1 MMVLITAIPKV
12 VRLRQSLAH
21 ILSITLGRSTQAA
34 HAVGISL
41 TERMPLCQFIPAG
54 RHKLMGNYPSPCINS
69 ATTLPIRS
77 LGALAL
83 FGCVA
88 WPAAAQD
95 AISPTFEAGAIQR
108 QADETRP
115 TLNGE
120 GQREAAD
127 IALPPLP
134 QAILDDSEATP
145 GAPTLLLRAWEFSGN
160 TIFDT
165 ETLRQVLASV
175 TGRELTISQLY
186 SAAQAIE
193 AHYAVAGYVAQAT
206 LPPQE
211 VVNGIVRIEIL
222 EAAYAGV
229 EFEGEPPARI
239 RPEVIRKVFDAH
251 AATGEPL
258 RLAEFDL
265 PNLLVNDLPGVAVA
279 GAFAPGRNPGET
291 VLLLNTFD
299 APLAFGQVLVD
310 NSGSRAT
317 GTARAL
323 GQVAFNSPLGYG
335 DLLRA
340 DLAKTEGSQSFSGSY
355 SLPLGAKG
363 MRLTLNGNVLSYDV
377 ITPEMR
383 DLDVS
388 GTSLT
393 RGFSISFPFR
403 RSRDLNVTF
412 DLSNSVADLEN
423 SVRGDVV
430 SDYRVGSSS
439 IGLSGNWRDQ
449 VGGTALTSFGVSFAS
464 GSAKGTGSSGA
475 FGNNFDVFRLN
486 VEREQYLTEST
497 ALLLGF
503 SGQYGSRGLDSSE
516 QFSLGGPNAVRA
528 YPVGEAGGPRGAILN
543 VELRHQ
549 FAEQWRV
556 TGFYDY
562 GVVSGRNAPNEPSSY
577 SLKGLGATV
586 SWAGLDGWGAD
597 LTWARRIGSNPNPI
611 IDVNRGPLGN
621 DQDGSLDENRFWFAL
636 RKTF

>member
-1 MMVLITAIPKV
+1 
-12 VRLRQSLAH
+12 
-21 ILSITLGRSTQAA
+21 
-34 HAVGISL
+34 
-41 TERMPLCQFIPAG
+41 
-54 RHKLMGNYPSPCINS
+54 MGNYACDGVKCAAKS
-69 ATTLPIRS
+69 ATRTFVAFLV
-77 LGALAL
+77 
-83 FGCVA
+83 FGCIA

-108 QADETRP
+108 QTDEARP
-115 TLNGE
+115 TLVDDG
-120 GQREAAD
+120 GREAAD

-134 QAILDDSEATP
+134 QAILDDSEPTP

-160 TIFDT
+160 TVFDT

-175 TGRELTISQLY
+175 AGRDLTINQLY

-193 AHYAVAGYVAQAT
+193 AHYAVAGYVALAT

-222 EAAYAGV
+222 EAPYAGV
-229 EFEGEPPARI
+229 EFEGEPPVRV
-239 RPEVIRKVFDAH
+239 RPEVVRRVFDAH
-251 AATGEPL
+251 VATGELL
-258 RLAEFDL
+258 RPAEFDL
-265 PNLLVNDLPGVAVA
+265 PNLLVNDLPGVAVT

-299 APLAFGQVLVD
+299 APLAFGQVLVY

-323 GQVAFNSPLGYG
+323 GQFALNSPLGYG

-340 DLAKTEGSQSFSGSY
+340 DLEKTEGSQSFSGSY

-363 MRLTLNGNVLSYDV
+363 MRLTLNGSVLSYDV

-393 RGFSISFPFR
+393 RGVSISFSIR
-403 RSRDLNVTF
+403 RSRDLNVN
-412 DLSNSVADLEN
+412 LNMSHGVADLET

-475 FGNNFDVFRLN
+475 FDNNFDVFRLN
-486 VEREQYLTEST
+486 VEREQYLSEST

-516 QFSLGGPNAVRA
+516 QFWLGGPNAVRA
-528 YPVGEAGGPRGAILN
+528 YPVGEAGGPGGAVLN

-562 GVVSGRNAPNEPSSY
+562 GVVSDRDEPGEPSSY
-577 SLKGLGATV
+577 SLKGLGATL
-586 SWAGLDGWGAD
+586 SWAGPDGWGAD

>member
-1 MMVLITAIPKV
+1 
-12 VRLRQSLAH
+12 
-21 ILSITLGRSTQAA
+21 
-34 HAVGISL
+34 
-41 TERMPLCQFIPAG
+41 
-54 RHKLMGNYPSPCINS
+54 MGNYPSPCINS

-88 WPAAAQD
+88 WPAAAQE
-95 AISPTFEAGAIQR
+95 IIGRTFEAGAIQR

-115 TLNGE
+115 TLDDE
-120 GQREAAD
+120 GQREAAE
-127 IALPPLP
+127 IALQPLP
-134 QAILDDSEATP
+134 QAILDDSEPTP
-145 GAPTLLLRAWEFSGN
+145 GAPTLFLRAWEFSGN

-165 ETLRQVLASV
+165 QTLRQVLASV
-175 TGRELTISQLY
+175 TGRDLTINQLY
-186 SAAQAIE
+186 SAARAIE
-193 AHYAVAGYVAQAT
+193 AHYAVAGYVAQTT

-222 EAAYAGV
+222 EAVYAGV
-229 EFEGEPPARI
+229 EFEGEPPARV

-251 AATGEPL
+251 AAMGEPL
-258 RLAEFDL
+258 RPAEFDL
-265 PNLLVNDLPGVAVA
+265 PNLLVNDLPGVAVT

-323 GQVAFNSPLGYG
+323 GQFALNSPLGYG

-355 SLPLGAKG
+355 ALPLGG
-363 MRLTLNGNVLSYDV
+363 RGVRVSLDGSVLSYDV
-377 ITPEMR
+377 VMAEMR

-388 GTSLT
+388 GSSLS
-393 RGFSISFPFR
+393 RGVSVSFPLR
-403 RSRDLNVTF
+403 RSRDLNMH
-412 DLSNSVADLEN
+412 LNMSHSVADLEN
-423 SVRGDVV
+423 SVQGDVV

-439 IGLSGNWRDQ
+439 IGLSGNLRDQ
-449 VGGTALTSFGVSFAS
+449 VGGTAFTSFGFSFAS

-475 FGNNFDVFRLN
+475 FDNNFDVFRLN

-528 YPVGEAGGPRGAILN
+528 YPVGEAGGPRGAVLN

-562 GVVSGRNAPNEPSSY
+562 GVVSGRDEPGEPSSY
-577 SLKGLGATV
+577 SLKGLGATL
-586 SWAGLDGWGAD
+586 SWAGPDGWGAD

-611 IDVNRGPLGN
+611 TDVNRGPLGN
-621 DQDGSLDENRFWFAL
+621 DQDGSLDDNRFWFAL

>member
-1 MMVLITAIPKV
+1 MINNVCRGVKGCAKSV
-12 VRLRQSLAH
+12 SQSFA
-21 ILSITLGRSTQAA
+21 
-34 HAVGISL
+34 
-41 TERMPLCQFIPAG
+41 
-54 RHKLMGNYPSPCINS
+54 
-69 ATTLPIRS
+69 
-77 LGALAL
+77 ALAA
-83 FGCVA
+83 FGSIA
-88 WPAAAQD
+88 LPAMAQD
-95 AISPTFEAGAIQR
+95 AISPAFEAGTIQR
-108 QADETRP
+108 QVDEARP
-115 TLNGE
+115 TLESNQMRDGE
-120 GQREAAD
+120 A
-127 IALPPLP
+127 ITLPPLP
-134 QAILDDSEATP
+134 QAILDGSEPTP
-145 GAPTLLLRAWEFSGN
+145 GAPTLLLRAWDFSGN

-175 TGRELTISQLY
+175 TGRDLTINQLY

-229 EFEGEPPARI
+229 EFEVEPPARV
-239 RPEVIRKVFDAH
+239 RPEVVRRVFDAH
-251 AATGEPL
+251 VATGEPL
-258 RLAEFDL
+258 RPAEFDL
-265 PNLLVNDLPGVAVA
+265 PNLLVNDLPGVAVT

-299 APLAFGQVLVD
+299 APLAFGQVSVD

-323 GQVAFNSPLGYG
+323 GQFAFNSPLGYG

-363 MRLTLNGNVLSYDV
+363 MRLTLNGSVLSYDV

-393 RGFSISFPFR
+393 RGVSISFPLR
-403 RSRDLNVTF
+403 RSRDLNVN
-412 DLSNSVADLEN
+412 LNVSHSVADLEN

-449 VGGTALTSFGVSFAS
+449 LGGNALTSFGFSFAS

-475 FGNNFDVFRLN
+475 LDNGFDVLRLN
-486 VEREQYLTEST
+486 LEREQYLSENT
-497 ALLLGF
+497 AVFLGF
-503 SGQYGSRGLDSSE
+503 SGQYGTRGLDSSE

-528 YPVGEAGGPRGAILN
+528 FPVGEAGGPRGAVLN

-549 FAEQWRV
+549 FADQWRV

-562 GVVSGRNAPNEPSSY
+562 GVVSGRDAPGEPSSY
-577 SLKGLGATV
+577 SIKGLGATLN
-586 SWAGLDGWGAD
+586 WAGPDGWGAD
-597 LTWARRIGSNPNPI
+597 LTWARRVGSNPNPI
-611 IDVNRGPLGN
+611 VDVNRGPLGN

>member
-1 MMVLITAIPKV
+1 
-12 VRLRQSLAH
+12 
-21 ILSITLGRSTQAA
+21 
-34 HAVGISL
+34 
-41 TERMPLCQFIPAG
+41 
-54 RHKLMGNYPSPCINS
+54 MGNYACDGVKCAAKS
-69 ATTLPIRS
+69 AGRTLV
-77 LGALAL
+77 ALAV
-83 FGCVA
+83 FGCIA

-95 AISPTFEAGAIQR
+95 GISPTFEAGAIQR
-108 QADETRP
+108 QVDEARP
-115 TLNGE
+115 ALEGE
-120 GQREAAD
+120 SARDAAA

-134 QAILDDSEATP
+134 QAILDGSEPTP
-145 GAPTLLLRAWEFSGN
+145 GAPTLLLRAWDFSGN

-165 ETLRQVLASV
+165 ETLRRVLDSV
-175 TGRELTISQLY
+175 TGRELTINQLY

-229 EFEGEPPARI
+229 EFEGEPPARV

-251 AATGEPL
+251 VATVEPL
-258 RLAEFDL
+258 RPAEFDL
-265 PNLLVNDLPGVAVA
+265 PNLLVNDLPGVAVT

-323 GQVAFNSPLGYG
+323 GQFALNSPLGYG

-363 MRLTLNGNVLSYDV
+363 MRLTLNGSVLSYDV

-393 RGFSISFPFR
+393 RGVSISFPIR
-403 RSRDLNVTF
+403 RSRDLNVN
-412 DLSNSVADLEN
+412 LNMSHSVADLEN

-475 FGNNFDVFRLN
+475 FDNNFDVFRLN

-497 ALLLGF
+497 GLFLGF

-528 YPVGEAGGPRGAILN
+528 YPVGEAGGPRGAVLN

-562 GVVSGRNAPNEPSSY
+562 GVVSGRDEPGEPSSY
-577 SLKGLGATV
+577 SLKGLGATL
-586 SWAGLDGWGAD
+586 SWAGPDGWGAD
-597 LTWARRIGSNPNPI
+597 LNWARRVGSNPNPI
-611 IDVNRGPLGN
+611 VDVNRGPLGN
-621 DQDGSLDENRFWFAL
+621 DQDGSLYENRFWFAL